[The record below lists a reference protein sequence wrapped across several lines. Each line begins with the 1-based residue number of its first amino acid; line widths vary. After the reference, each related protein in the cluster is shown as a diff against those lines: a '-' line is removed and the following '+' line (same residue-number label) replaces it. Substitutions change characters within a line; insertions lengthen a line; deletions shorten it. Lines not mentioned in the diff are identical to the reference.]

1 MVRPVPLS
9 RAAAGFRQSFTRSQ
23 EGDRTRPGVEHDPA
37 KFWIGH
43 IATSQP
49 HELRWRPM
57 LSEQLREVI
66 VLRHDDRASRC
77 CARCRETFGVAGT
90 MQAEFLDVHRNA
102 P

>member
-1 MVRPVPLS
+1 
-9 RAAAGFRQSFTRSQ
+9 
-23 EGDRTRPGVEHDPA
+23 
-37 KFWIGH
+37 
-43 IATSQP
+43 
-49 HELRWRPM
+49 M